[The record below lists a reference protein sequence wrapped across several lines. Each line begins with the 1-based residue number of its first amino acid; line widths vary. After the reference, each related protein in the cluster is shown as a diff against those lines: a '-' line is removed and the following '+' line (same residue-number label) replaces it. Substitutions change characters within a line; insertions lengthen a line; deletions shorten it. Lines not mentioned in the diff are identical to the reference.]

1 MANEIEKVNAIA
13 VADIQAII
21 GKTDDN
27 MEKLMGKEFT
37 GTLPDAHTLI
47 STSTASNQTTLDITS
62 GIDSTY
68 DVYRFDMLN
77 MHPTT
82 DATFS
87 FQVDTG
93 TNTSYNQTVTSTCS
107 YAWHSENDSSA
118 GHGYSG
124 NRDQGNGTSYQ
135 QITGEIVDS
144 GDADSGLSGQ
154 IFLFNPASTTFVK
167 HFLVDTVYFQ
177 QDPASQWWQGA
188 GYFNTTTALTRISF
202 KFTSGNIESGVVKM
216 YGMAKS

>member
-1 MANEIEKVNAIA
+1 LPDIEKINNVA
-13 VADIQAII
+13 VADIS
-21 GKTDDN
+21 
-27 MEKLMGKEFT
+27 KLDSITFADGQKVNNQSVSLVT
-37 GTLPDAHTLI
+37 DAHRLI

-107 YAWHSENDSSA
+107 YAWHSENDSST

-135 QITGEIVDS
+135 EMTGEIVDS

-154 IFLFNPASTTFVK
+154 IFLYNPASTTFVK

-177 QDPASQWWQGA
+177 QDPAQQWWFGA

-202 KFTSGNIESGVVKM
+202 KFSSGNIESGVVKM
-216 YGMAKS
+216 YGLAKS

>member
-1 MANEIEKVNAIA
+1 MANEIEKLNSIAIA
-13 VADIQAII
+13 DIEKFNS
-21 GKTDDN
+21 KTDDN
-27 MEKLMGKEFT
+27 IEKINGFEFT
-37 GTLPDAHTLI
+37 GVLPEAHTLI

-77 MHPTT
+77 MHPVA

-93 TNTSYNQTVTSTCS
+93 TNTSYNQTVTSTCTKT
-107 YAWHSENDSSA
+107 WHTENDSSS
-118 GHGYSG
+118 GFGYAG
-124 NRDQGNGTSYQ
+124 NRDQGQGTAYQ

-144 GDADSGLSGQ
+144 GDADSGMSGQ
-154 IFLFNPASTTFVK
+154 IFLYNPASTTFVK
-167 HFLVDTVYFQ
+167 HFLVDTTYFQ
-177 QDPASQWWQGA
+177 QDPAQQYFFGA
-188 GYFNTTTALTRISF
+188 GYFNTTTAITRISF
-202 KFTSGNIESGVVKM
+202 KFSTGNIESGVVKM